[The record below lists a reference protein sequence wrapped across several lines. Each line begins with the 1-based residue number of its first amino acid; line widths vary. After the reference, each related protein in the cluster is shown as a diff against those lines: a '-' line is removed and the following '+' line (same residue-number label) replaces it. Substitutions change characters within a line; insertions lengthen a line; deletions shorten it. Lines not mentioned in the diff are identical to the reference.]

1 MLERISILCL
11 SLVLVSV
18 WGCSA
23 TLRRPSAKEYY
34 QQASDSFTDEDYLGA
49 SDQYQELL
57 DQYPLNPYA
66 EEAQLKAAY
75 GLFMEENYAEAVA
88 AFKDFERAYPTSKHM
103 PFVKYFLGITN
114 YSQIRSKDRDQAVT
128 RRADGFFQ
136 EVIDRYPESA
146 FVLEAEEKSK
156 SARDI
161 LAAHELMV
169 ANFNEKRDNLT
180 ATKARLRSLIEQY
193 SETDA
198 TVEALG
204 RLEQILNEEGN
215 VELAELAARAQSA
228 RRAASQAPS
237 VEPPFYSPLL
247 GGTQGGEDEVTG
259 SDGLLVAGVDPLLLL
274 VSELKKQEE
283 AERLARTEADA
294 ERLAAEKEAE
304 QEERAL
310 DDAFDDDRSYEV
322 GDDYREVDLE
332 ALEAERAALETPDI
346 EELEFDVETDDI
358 GPLELT
364 EQDVKR
370 EGVLP
375 SARDAGHVSSF
386 SDEDDIDL
394 SDDDILTLD
403 IEDDAI
409 ALEED
414 AEALEAAGVL
424 DAEEE
429 AGDVVEEIAT
439 VEDMTS
445 DDEVEGGA
453 EVAEAE
459 PVLSPVEEE
468 AEDDEAVIA
477 VEQSEPVELGESEVE
492 YAEIIDEEAA
502 ASDVLTNGD
511 VALSKRGNVSS
522 NDRERL
528 ETFPLSGREA
538 VLGIDIEEIDFEF
551 EDE

>member
-34 QQASDSFTDEDYLGA
+34 QQATDSFTDEDYLGA

-75 GLFMEENYAEAVA
+75 ALFMEENYAEAVA
-88 AFKDFERAYPTSKHM
+88 AFKDFERAYPTSQHM

-169 ANFNEKRDNLT
+169 ANFNEKRGNLT

-215 VELAELAARAQSA
+215 VELAELAARSQSA
-228 RRAASQAPS
+228 RRAASEAPS
-237 VEPPFYSPLL
+237 AEEDSP
-247 GGTQGGEDEVTG
+247 EDEATG
-259 SDGLLVAGVDPLLLL
+259 SDGRLVAGVDPLLLL

-310 DDAFDDDRSYEV
+310 DEAFDDDRSYEV

-364 EQDVKR
+364 EQDVKKER
-370 EGVLP
+370 VLP

-386 SDEDDIDL
+386 SDEEDIDL

-424 DAEEE
+424 DAEEGAE
-429 AGDVVEEIAT
+429 DVVEEIAA
-439 VEDMTS
+439 VEDVTS
-445 DDEVEGGA
+445 DDEVEISA
-453 EVAEAE
+453 EVAGAE
-459 PVLSPVEEE
+459 PVLSPVEGEV
-468 AEDDEAVIA
+468 EDDEVVVAI
-477 VEQSEPVELGESEVE
+477 EQSEPVELSESEVE

-511 VALSKRGNVSS
+511 IALGK
-522 NDRERL
+522 
-528 ETFPLSGREA
+528 GREA

>member
-1 MLERISILCL
+1 MFERIWILCL

-34 QQASDSFTDEDYLGA
+34 QQASESFTDEDYLGA
-49 SDQYQELL
+49 SDQYRELL

-146 FVLEAEEKSK
+146 FVLQAEEKSK

-169 ANFNEKRDNLT
+169 ANFNEKRGNLT

-215 VELAELAARAQSA
+215 VELATLAARAQSA
-228 RRAASQAPS
+228 RRAASEAPS
-237 VEPPFYSPLL
+237 AEEDSP
-247 GGTQGGEDEVTG
+247 EDEATD
-259 SDGLLVAGVDPLLLL
+259 SDGLLVAGPVLSRVEGVDPLLLL

-283 AERLARTEADA
+283 SERLARTEADA

-346 EELEFDVETDDI
+346 EELEFDVETDDL

-364 EQDVKR
+364 EQNV
-370 EGVLP
+370 
-375 SARDAGHVSSF
+375 
-386 SDEDDIDL
+386 SDEDDIAL
-394 SDDDILTLD
+394 ADDDILTLD

-429 AGDVVEEIAT
+429 AEEVVEEVVA
-439 VEDMTS
+439 VENTPI
-445 DDEVEGGA
+445 DDEIEVSA

-459 PVLSPVEEE
+459 PALSPVEGEV
-468 AEDDEAVIA
+468 EDDEAIVA
-477 VEQSEPVELGESEVE
+477 VEQSEPVEQSESEVE
-492 YAEIIDEEAA
+492 YAEIDEPALSPVEGEAVS
-502 ASDVLTNGD
+502 SDVLTNGD
-511 VALSKRGNVSS
+511 VALG
-522 NDRERL
+522 
-528 ETFPLSGREA
+528 TGRKA

>member
-1 MLERISILCL
+1 
-11 SLVLVSV
+11 
-18 WGCSA
+18 
-23 TLRRPSAKEYY
+23 
-34 QQASDSFTDEDYLGA
+34 
-49 SDQYQELL
+49 
-57 DQYPLNPYA
+57 
-66 EEAQLKAAY
+66 
-75 GLFMEENYAEAVA
+75 
-88 AFKDFERAYPTSKHM
+88 M

-146 FVLEAEEKSK
+146 FVLQAEEKSK

-169 ANFNEKRDNLT
+169 ANFNEKRGNLT
-180 ATKARLRSLIEQY
+180 ATKARLRGLIEQY

-198 TVEALG
+198 TVEALS
-204 RLEQILNEEGN
+204 RLGQILNEEGN
-215 VELAELAARAQSA
+215 VELAELAARAQSV
-228 RRAASQAPS
+228 RRTNREASNA
-237 VEPPFYSPLL
+237 EEDSP
-247 GGTQGGEDEVTG
+247 GDEATD

-322 GDDYREVDLE
+322 DDDYREVDLE

-346 EELEFDVETDDI
+346 EELEFDVETDDL

-364 EQDVKR
+364 EQDV
-370 EGVLP
+370 
-375 SARDAGHVSSF
+375 

-424 DAEEE
+424 DAEEAE
-429 AGDVVEEIAT
+429 DVVEEIAT
-439 VEDMTS
+439 GEDMTI
-445 DDEVEGGA
+445 DDDAEVGA

-459 PVLSPVEEE
+459 EI
-468 AEDDEAVIA
+468 EDDEAIAA
-477 VEQSEPVELGESEVE
+477 VELSEPVELSESEVE
-492 YAEIIDEEAA
+492 YAEIDEEAVS
-502 ASDVLTNGD
+502 SDVLTNGD
-511 VALSKRGNVSS
+511 VALSSR
-522 NDRERL
+522 
-528 ETFPLSGREA
+528 REA
-538 VLGIDIEEIDFEF
+538 VLGIAIEEIDFEF

>member
-237 VEPPFYSPLL
+237 VDPPFYSPLL

-459 PVLSPVEEE
+459 PVLSPVEGEV
-468 AEDDEAVIA
+468 EDDEAVIA
-477 VEQSEPVELGESEVE
+477 VEQSEPVKLSESEVE

>member
-23 TLRRPSAKEYY
+23 TLRRPSANEYY
-34 QQASDSFTDEDYLGA
+34 QQAGESFADEDYLGA

-66 EEAQLKAAY
+66 EEAQLKTAY

-169 ANFNEKRDNLT
+169 ANFNEKRGNLT
-180 ATKARLRSLIEQY
+180 ATKARLRSLIERY

-204 RLEQILNEEGN
+204 RLEQLLNEEGN

-228 RRAASQAPS
+228 RRAANEAPS
-237 VEPPFYSPLL
+237 AEEDSP
-247 GGTQGGEDEVTG
+247 EDEAAG

-346 EELEFDVETDDI
+346 EELEFDVETDDL

-370 EGVLP
+370 ERVLP

-403 IEDDAI
+403 VESDAI

-429 AGDVVEEIAT
+429 AGDVVEEIAA
-439 VEDMTS
+439 VEDMTI

-459 PVLSPVEEE
+459 EGEGDAAVIAVELSESGVEYAEITDEPVLSPVE
-468 AEDDEAVIA
+468 
-477 VEQSEPVELGESEVE
+477 G
-492 YAEIIDEEAA
+492 EAA
-502 ASDVLTNGD
+502 ASDALTNGD
-511 VALSKRGNVSS
+511 VTLNSR
-522 NDRERL
+522 
-528 ETFPLSGREA
+528 REA

>member
-198 TVEALG
+198 TEEALG
-204 RLEQILNEEGN
+204 RLGQLLNEEGN
-215 VELAELAARAQSA
+215 VELAELAARAQAA
-228 RRAASQAPS
+228 RRTNRETPNA
-237 VEPPFYSPLL
+237 EEDSP
-247 GGTQGGEDEVTG
+247 EDEATG
-259 SDGLLVAGVDPLLLL
+259 SDGLLARGNVSSNDEMLDTSPLVAGVDPLLLL

-322 GDDYREVDLE
+322 GDDYQEVDLE
-332 ALEAERAALETPDI
+332 ALESERAALETPDI
-346 EELEFDVETDDI
+346 EELEFDVETDDL

-364 EQDVKR
+364 EQDV
-370 EGVLP
+370 
-375 SARDAGHVSSF
+375 
-386 SDEDDIDL
+386 SDGDDIDL
-394 SDDDILTLD
+394 SDDDILSLD

-424 DAEEE
+424 DAEE
-429 AGDVVEEIAT
+429 IASDEYT
-439 VEDMTS
+439 TI
-445 DDEVEGGA
+445 DDEVEVGT

-459 PVLSPVEEE
+459 PVLSPAEGEV
-468 AEDDEAVIA
+468 EDDEAIAA
-477 VEQSEPVELGESEVE
+477 VEQSEPVELSESGLE
-492 YAEIIDEEAA
+492 YAEIMDEEAA
-502 ASDVLTNGD
+502 SSDALTNGD
-511 VALSKRGNVSS
+511 VALS
-522 NDRERL
+522 
-528 ETFPLSGREA
+528 TGREA

>member
-1 MLERISILCL
+1 MFERIWVLCL
-11 SLVLVSV
+11 SLVLLGV

-34 QQASDSFTDEDYLGA
+34 QQASESFTDEDYLGA
-49 SDQYQELL
+49 SDQYRELL

-88 AFKDFERAYPTSKHM
+88 AFKDFERAYPTSRHM

-146 FVLEAEEKSK
+146 FVLQAEEKSR
-156 SARDI
+156 SSRDI

-169 ANFNEKRDNLT
+169 ANFNEKRGNLT

-215 VELAELAARAQSA
+215 VELADLAARAQSA
-228 RRAASQAPS
+228 RRAAGAAPS
-237 VEPPFYSPLL
+237 AEPPADPL
-247 GGTQGGEDEVTG
+247 TQEGEDEATD

-310 DDAFDDDRSYEV
+310 DDDFDDDRSYEV

-364 EQDVKR
+364 EQDV
-370 EGVLP
+370 
-375 SARDAGHVSSF
+375 A
-386 SDEDDIDL
+386 DE
-394 SDDDILTLD
+394 DILTLD

-424 DAEEE
+424 DAEEAAE
-429 AGDVVEEIAT
+429 DVVEEIAV
-439 VEDMTS
+439 VEDVTS
-445 DDEVEGGA
+445 DAEVEIGT

-459 PVLSPVEEE
+459 EI
-468 AEDDEAVIA
+468 EDDEAVAA
-477 VEQSEPVELGESEVE
+477 VEQSESEVE
-492 YAEIIDEEAA
+492 YAEIDEPVLSPVEGEAA

-511 VALSKRGNVSS
+511 VALG
-522 NDRERL
+522 
-528 ETFPLSGREA
+528 SGREA
-538 VLGIDIEEIDFEF
+538 VLGIAIEEIDFEF

>member
-1 MLERISILCL
+1 MFERIWVLCL
-11 SLVLVSV
+11 SLLLVGV

-34 QQASDSFTDEDYLGA
+34 QQATESFTDEDYLGA
-49 SDQYQELL
+49 SDQYRELL

-66 EEAQLKAAY
+66 EEAQLKTAY

-88 AFKDFERAYPTSKHM
+88 AFKDFERAYPTSRHM

-146 FVLEAEEKSK
+146 FVLQAEEKSK

-169 ANFNEKRDNLT
+169 ANFNEKRGNLT

-228 RRAASQAPS
+228 RRADSEAPNA
-237 VEPPFYSPLL
+237 EEDDP
-247 GGTQGGEDEVTG
+247 EDEATD

-346 EELEFDVETDDI
+346 EELEFDVETDDL

-364 EQDVKR
+364 EQDV
-370 EGVLP
+370 
-375 SARDAGHVSSF
+375 

-394 SDDDILTLD
+394 SDADILTLD
-403 IEDDAI
+403 IEDDAS

-424 DAEEE
+424 EAEEE
-429 AGDVVEEIAT
+429 TEDVVEEIAA
-439 VEDMTS
+439 VEDTTI
-445 DDEVEGGA
+445 DDEVEVGT
-453 EVAEAE
+453 EVAEA
-459 PVLSPVEEE
+459 EE
-468 AEDDEAVIA
+468 AEDDEAVAA
-477 VEQSEPVELGESEVE
+477 VEQSEPVELSESGVE

-502 ASDVLTNGD
+502 SSDALTNGD
-511 VALSKRGNVSS
+511 VALS
-522 NDRERL
+522 
-528 ETFPLSGREA
+528 TGREA

>member
-1 MLERISILCL
+1 MFERIWVLCL
-11 SLVLVSV
+11 SLVLLGV

-34 QQASDSFTDEDYLGA
+34 QQATDSFTDEDYLGA

-75 GLFMEENYAEAVA
+75 ALFMEENYAEAVA
-88 AFKDFERAYPTSKHM
+88 AFKDFERAYPTSRHM

-146 FVLEAEEKSK
+146 FVLEAEDKSK

-169 ANFNEKRDNLT
+169 ANFNEQRGNIT

-198 TVEALG
+198 TEEALG
-204 RLEQILNEEGN
+204 RLEQLLNEEGN

-228 RRAASQAPS
+228 RRTNREAPS
-237 VEPPFYSPLL
+237 AEEDSP
-247 GGTQGGEDEVTG
+247 EDEATG
-259 SDGLLVAGVDPLLLL
+259 SDELLARGDVPSISSLEDTSPLVAGVDPLLLL

-283 AERLARTEADA
+283 EERLARTEADA

-322 GDDYREVDLE
+322 GDDYQEVDLG

-346 EELEFDVETDDI
+346 EELEFDVETDDL
-358 GPLELT
+358 GPFELT
-364 EQDVKR
+364 EQDV
-370 EGVLP
+370 
-375 SARDAGHVSSF
+375 
-386 SDEDDIDL
+386 SDGDDIDL

-403 IEDDAI
+403 IEDDAT

-424 DAEEE
+424 DAEEAAE
-429 AGDVVEEIAT
+429 DVVEEIA
-439 VEDMTS
+439 VGEDTTI
-445 DDEVEGGA
+445 DDEVEVGT

-459 PVLSPVEEE
+459 EV
-468 AEDDEAVIA
+468 EDDEAIAA
-477 VEQSEPVELGESEVE
+477 VEQSEPVELSESEVE
-492 YAEIIDEEAA
+492 YAEIDEEAVS
-502 ASDVLTNGD
+502 SDALTNGD
-511 VALSKRGNVSS
+511 VALRTS
-522 NDRERL
+522 
-528 ETFPLSGREA
+528 REA

>member
-11 SLVLVSV
+11 SLLLVSV

-23 TLRRPSAKEYY
+23 TLRRPSAKEYH
-34 QQASDSFTDEDYLGA
+34 QQASESFADEDYLGA

-66 EEAQLKAAY
+66 EEAQLKTAY

-169 ANFNEKRDNLT
+169 ANFNEKRGNLT

-198 TVEALG
+198 TVEALD

-215 VELAELAARAQSA
+215 VELADLAARSQSA
-228 RRAASQAPS
+228 RRAANEAPS
-237 VEPPFYSPLL
+237 AEEDSP
-247 GGTQGGEDEVTG
+247 EDEAAG

-346 EELEFDVETDDI
+346 EELEFDVETDDLE
-358 GPLELT
+358 PLELT
-364 EQDVKR
+364 V
-370 EGVLP
+370 
-375 SARDAGHVSSF
+375 

-403 IEDDAI
+403 VESDAI

-429 AGDVVEEIAT
+429 AGDVVEEIA
-439 VEDMTS
+439 VGEDMTI
-445 DDEVEGGA
+445 DDEVAVGA
-453 EVAEAE
+453 EVAGAE
-459 PVLSPVEEE
+459 PALSPVEGEV
-468 AEDDEAVIA
+468 EDDEALAA
-477 VEQSEPVELGESEVE
+477 VEQSEPVELSESGIE

-502 ASDVLTNGD
+502 SSDVLTNGD
-511 VALSKRGNVSS
+511 VAIST
-522 NDRERL
+522 E
-528 ETFPLSGREA
+528 REA

>member
-1 MLERISILCL
+1 MFERIWVLCL
-11 SLVLVSV
+11 SLLLVGV

-34 QQASDSFTDEDYLGA
+34 QQATESFTDEDYLGA
-49 SDQYQELL
+49 SDQYRELL

-66 EEAQLKAAY
+66 EEAQLKTAY

-88 AFKDFERAYPTSKHM
+88 AFKDFERAYPTSRHM

-146 FVLEAEEKSK
+146 FVLQAEEKSK

-169 ANFNEKRDNLT
+169 ANFNEKRGNLT

-228 RRAASQAPS
+228 RRTNSEASSA
-237 VEPPFYSPLL
+237 E
-247 GGTQGGEDEVTG
+247 EDEATD
-259 SDGLLVAGVDPLLLL
+259 SDGLLARGNVSSNDEMLDTSPLVAGVDPLLLL

-294 ERLAAEKEAE
+294 ERLASEKEAE

-346 EELEFDVETDDI
+346 EELEFDVETDDL

-364 EQDVKR
+364 EQDV
-370 EGVLP
+370 
-375 SARDAGHVSSF
+375 
-386 SDEDDIDL
+386 SDEDDLDL

-414 AEALEAAGVL
+414 TEALEAAGVL

-429 AGDVVEEIAT
+429 AKAVVEEIAA
-439 VEDMTS
+439 VEDTTI
-445 DDEVEGGA
+445 DDEVASGTEVDGA
-453 EVAEAE
+453 EEG
-459 PVLSPVEEE
+459 
-468 AEDDEAVIA
+468 EDDETVAA
-477 VEQSEPVELGESEVE
+477 VELSEPGVE

-502 ASDVLTNGD
+502 SSDALTNGD
-511 VALSKRGNVSS
+511 VALSA
-522 NDRERL
+522 
-528 ETFPLSGREA
+528 GREA

>member
-1 MLERISILCL
+1 MG
-11 SLVLVSV
+11 V

-34 QQASDSFTDEDYLGA
+34 QQATESFTDEDYLGA
-49 SDQYQELL
+49 SDQYRELL

-66 EEAQLKAAY
+66 EEAQLKTAY

-88 AFKDFERAYPTSKHM
+88 AFKDFERAYPTSRHM

-146 FVLEAEEKSK
+146 FVLQAEEKSK

-169 ANFNEKRDNLT
+169 ANFNEKRGNLT

-228 RRAASQAPS
+228 RRTNSEASS
-237 VEPPFYSPLL
+237 TE
-247 GGTQGGEDEVTG
+247 EDEATD
-259 SDGLLVAGVDPLLLL
+259 SDGLLARGNVSSNDEMLDTSPLVAGVDPLLLL

-322 GDDYREVDLE
+322 GDDYREGDLE

-346 EELEFDVETDDI
+346 EEMEFDVETDDL

-364 EQDVKR
+364 EQDV
-370 EGVLP
+370 
-375 SARDAGHVSSF
+375 

-429 AGDVVEEIAT
+429 AKDVVEEIAE
-439 VEDMTS
+439 VEDTTI
-445 DDEVEGGA
+445 DDEVASGTEVDGA
-453 EVAEAE
+453 EEG
-459 PVLSPVEEE
+459 
-468 AEDDEAVIA
+468 EDDETVAA
-477 VEQSEPVELGESEVE
+477 VELSEPGVE

-502 ASDVLTNGD
+502 SSDALTNGD
-511 VALSKRGNVSS
+511 VALSA
-522 NDRERL
+522 
-528 ETFPLSGREA
+528 GREA

>member
-11 SLVLVSV
+11 SLVLLGV

>member
-1 MLERISILCL
+1 MFERIWILGL
-11 SLVLVSV
+11 SLLLVGV

-34 QQASDSFTDEDYLGA
+34 QQATESFTDEDYLGA

-146 FVLEAEEKSK
+146 FVLQAEEKSR

-180 ATKARLRSLIEQY
+180 ATKARLRGLIEQY

-204 RLEQILNEEGN
+204 RLEQLLNEEGN

-228 RRAASQAPS
+228 RRANREAPS
-237 VEPPFYSPLL
+237 AEEDSL
-247 GGTQGGEDEVTG
+247 EDEVTD

-310 DDAFDDDRSYEV
+310 DDAFGDDRSYEV
-322 GDDYREVDLE
+322 GDNYREVDLE
-332 ALEAERAALETPDI
+332 ALEAERAALEAPDI
-346 EELEFDVETDDI
+346 EELEFDEATDDL
-358 GPLELT
+358 GTLELT
-364 EQDVKR
+364 EQDI
-370 EGVLP
+370 
-375 SARDAGHVSSF
+375 
-386 SDEDDIDL
+386 SDGGDIDL
-394 SDDDILTLD
+394 ADDDILTLD
-403 IEDDAI
+403 VESDDF

-414 AEALEAAGVL
+414 TEALEAAGVL

-429 AGDVVEEIAT
+429 AEDVVEEIA
-439 VEDMTS
+439 VGEDMTI
-445 DDEVEGGA
+445 DDEVEVST
-453 EVAEAE
+453 EVADAEEVEA
-459 PVLSPVEEE
+459 
-468 AEDDEAVIA
+468 DEAVA
-477 VEQSEPVELGESEVE
+477 TVELSESGVE
-492 YAEIIDEEAA
+492 YAEIDEEAA
-502 ASDVLTNGD
+502 SSDALTNGD
-511 VALSKRGNVSS
+511 VALR
-522 NDRERL
+522 
-528 ETFPLSGREA
+528 TGREA

>member
-1 MLERISILCL
+1 MFARIWVLCL
-11 SLVLVSV
+11 SLLLVGV

-23 TLRRPSAKEYY
+23 TLRRPSAQEYY
-34 QQASDSFTDEDYLGA
+34 QQASASFTDEDYLGA

-66 EEAQLKAAY
+66 EEAQLKTAY

-88 AFKDFERAYPTSKHM
+88 AFKDFERAYPTSRHM

-114 YSQIRSKDRDQAVT
+114 YSQIRSRDRDQAVT

-146 FVLEAEEKSK
+146 FVLQAEEKSK

-169 ANFNEKRDNLT
+169 ANFNEKRGNLT
-180 ATKARLRSLIEQY
+180 ATKARLRSLIERY

-215 VELAELAARAQSA
+215 VELAELAARSQSA
-228 RRAASQAPS
+228 RRAASETSSAD
-237 VEPPFYSPLL
+237 SPLS
-247 GGTQGGEDEVTG
+247 GGTQEGEDEAA
-259 SDGLLVAGVDPLLLL
+259 DPLVAGVDPLLLL

-346 EELEFDVETDDI
+346 AELEFDEGTDDL

-364 EQDVKR
+364 EQEV
-370 EGVLP
+370 V
-375 SARDAGHVSSF
+375 
-386 SDEDDIDL
+386 DEDDLDL
-394 SDDDILTLD
+394 SDEDILTLD
-403 IEDDAI
+403 VESDAI

-424 DAEEE
+424 DAEEAAE
-429 AGDVVEEIAT
+429 DGVEEMGTA
-439 VEDMTS
+439 EDTRL
-445 DDEVEGGA
+445 DAEGEVGA
-453 EVAEAE
+453 EVAGAEPALSPVEGEVEEGEAIAAVEQSESELEYTEIDE
-459 PVLSPVEEE
+459 PVLSPVEG
-468 AEDDEAVIA
+468 EAV
-477 VEQSEPVELGESEVE
+477 S
-492 YAEIIDEEAA
+492 AE
-502 ASDVLTNGD
+502 TNGD
-511 VALSKRGNVSS
+511 VSLSA
-522 NDRERL
+522 
-528 ETFPLSGREA
+528 GREA

>member
-1 MLERISILCL
+1 MFERIWVLGL
-11 SLVLVSV
+11 SLVLLGV

-34 QQASDSFTDEDYLGA
+34 QQANTSFADEDYLGA
-49 SDQYQELL
+49 SDQYRELL

-88 AFKDFERAYPTSKHM
+88 AFKDFERAYPTSRHM

-146 FVLEAEEKSK
+146 FVLQAEEKSR
-156 SARDI
+156 SSRDI

-169 ANFNEKRDNLT
+169 ANFNEKRGNLT

-215 VELAELAARAQSA
+215 VELADLAARAQSA
-228 RRAASQAPS
+228 RRAAGAAPS
-237 VEPPFYSPLL
+237 AEPPADPL
-247 GGTQGGEDEVTG
+247 TQGGEDEATD

-310 DDAFDDDRSYEV
+310 DDDFDDDRSYEV

-346 EELEFDVETDDI
+346 EELEFDLGTDDI

-364 EQDVKR
+364 EQDV
-370 EGVLP
+370 
-375 SARDAGHVSSF
+375 
-386 SDEDDIDL
+386 SDE
-394 SDDDILTLD
+394 DILTLD

-424 DAEEE
+424 DAEEAAE
-429 AGDVVEEIAT
+429 DVVEEIAG
-439 VEDMTS
+439 VEDTTG
-445 DDEVEGGA
+445 DAEAAIGT
-453 EVAEAE
+453 EVAGVE
-459 PVLSPVEEE
+459 PVLSPVE
-468 AEDDEAVIA
+468 
-477 VEQSEPVELGESEVE
+477 G
-492 YAEIIDEEAA
+492 EAA

-511 VALSKRGNVSS
+511 VALG
-522 NDRERL
+522 
-528 ETFPLSGREA
+528 SGREA
-538 VLGIDIEEIDFEF
+538 VLGIAIEEIDFEF

>member
-23 TLRRPSAKEYY
+23 TLRRPSANEYY
-34 QQASDSFTDEDYLGA
+34 QQAGESFADEDYLGA

-66 EEAQLKAAY
+66 EEAQLKTAY

-146 FVLEAEEKSK
+146 FVLQAEEKSK

-169 ANFNEKRDNLT
+169 ANFNEKRGNLT
-180 ATKARLRSLIEQY
+180 ATKARLRGLIEQY

-198 TVEALG
+198 TVEALS
-204 RLEQILNEEGN
+204 RLGQILNEEGN
-215 VELAELAARAQSA
+215 VELAELAARAQSV
-228 RRAASQAPS
+228 RRTNREASNA
-237 VEPPFYSPLL
+237 EEDSP
-247 GGTQGGEDEVTG
+247 GDEATD

-322 GDDYREVDLE
+322 DDDYREVDLE

-346 EELEFDVETDDI
+346 EELEFDVETDDL

-364 EQDVKR
+364 EQDV
-370 EGVLP
+370 
-375 SARDAGHVSSF
+375 

-424 DAEEE
+424 DAEEAE
-429 AGDVVEEIAT
+429 DVVEEIAT
-439 VEDMTS
+439 GEDMTI
-445 DDEVEGGA
+445 DDDAEVGA

-459 PVLSPVEEE
+459 EI
-468 AEDDEAVIA
+468 EDDEAIAA
-477 VEQSEPVELGESEVE
+477 VELSEPVELSESEVE
-492 YAEIIDEEAA
+492 YAEIDEEAVS
-502 ASDVLTNGD
+502 SDVLTNGD
-511 VALSKRGNVSS
+511 VALSSR
-522 NDRERL
+522 
-528 ETFPLSGREA
+528 REA
-538 VLGIDIEEIDFEF
+538 VLGIAIEEIDFEF

>member
-1 MLERISILCL
+1 MFERIWVLCL
-11 SLVLVSV
+11 SLLLVGV

-34 QQASDSFTDEDYLGA
+34 QQATESFTDEDYLGA
-49 SDQYQELL
+49 SDQYRELL

-66 EEAQLKAAY
+66 EEAQLKTAY

-146 FVLEAEEKSK
+146 FVLQAEEKSK

-169 ANFNEKRDNLT
+169 ANFNEKRGNLT

-228 RRAASQAPS
+228 RRTNSEASNAEEDDP
-237 VEPPFYSPLL
+237 
-247 GGTQGGEDEVTG
+247 EDEATD
-259 SDGLLVAGVDPLLLL
+259 SDGLLARGNVSSNDEMLDTSPLVAGVDPLLLL

-346 EELEFDVETDDI
+346 EEMEFDVETDDL

-364 EQDVKR
+364 EQDV
-370 EGVLP
+370 
-375 SARDAGHVSSF
+375 

-429 AGDVVEEIAT
+429 AKDVVEEIAE
-439 VEDMTS
+439 VEDTTI
-445 DDEVEGGA
+445 DDEVASGTEVDGA
-453 EVAEAE
+453 EEG
-459 PVLSPVEEE
+459 
-468 AEDDEAVIA
+468 EDDETVAA
-477 VEQSEPVELGESEVE
+477 VELSEPGVE

-502 ASDVLTNGD
+502 SSDALTNGD
-511 VALSKRGNVSS
+511 VALSA
-522 NDRERL
+522 
-528 ETFPLSGREA
+528 GREA

>member
-332 ALEAERAALETPDI
+332 ALEAERTALETPDI

>member
-1 MLERISILCL
+1 MLERIWVLCL
-11 SLVLVSV
+11 SLLLVGV

-23 TLRRPSAKEYY
+23 TLRRPSAKEYH
-34 QQASDSFTDEDYLGA
+34 QQATESFADEDYLEA
-49 SDQYQELL
+49 SDQYRELL

-75 GLFMEENYAEAVA
+75 GLFMEENHAEAVA

-114 YSQIRSKDRDQAVT
+114 YSQIRSQDRDQAVT

-146 FVLEAEEKSK
+146 FVLQAEEKSK
-156 SARDI
+156 SARDT

-169 ANFNEKRDNLT
+169 ANFNEKRGNLT

-215 VELAELAARAQSA
+215 VELAELAARSQSA
-228 RRAASQAPS
+228 RRAASEAPS
-237 VEPPFYSPLL
+237 VEEDSL
-247 GGTQGGEDEVTG
+247 EDEATD
-259 SDGLLVAGVDPLLLL
+259 SDGLLVAEVDPLLLL

-310 DDAFDDDRSYEV
+310 DDDFDDDRSYEV

-346 EELEFDVETDDI
+346 EELEFDVETDDL

-364 EQDVKR
+364 EQNM
-370 EGVLP
+370 P
-375 SARDAGHVSSF
+375 
-386 SDEDDIDL
+386 DEDDIDL

-424 DAEEE
+424 DTEE
-429 AGDVVEEIAT
+429 AAEDVVEEIAA
-439 VEDMTS
+439 VEDTTI
-445 DDEVEGGA
+445 DDELEVGA
-453 EVAEAE
+453 EVAET
-459 PVLSPVEEE
+459 
-468 AEDDEAVIA
+468 
-477 VEQSEPVELGESEVE
+477 
-492 YAEIIDEEAA
+492 EAA
-502 ASDVLTNGD
+502 SSDALTNGD
-511 VALSKRGNVSS
+511 VALS
-522 NDRERL
+522 
-528 ETFPLSGREA
+528 SGRGA

>member
-1 MLERISILCL
+1 M
-11 SLVLVSV
+11 SLVLLGV

-34 QQASDSFTDEDYLGA
+34 QQAAEAFTDEDYLGA
-49 SDQYQELL
+49 SEQYQELL

-75 GLFMEENYAEAVA
+75 GLFMEEKYAEAVG
-88 AFKDFERAYPTSKHM
+88 AFKDFERAYPTSRHM

-114 YSQIRSKDRDQAVT
+114 YSQIRSMDRDQAVT

-156 SARDI
+156 AARDI
-161 LAAHELMV
+161 LADHELMV
-169 ANFNEKRDNLT
+169 ANFNEKRGNVT

-204 RLEQILNEEGN
+204 RLEQLLNEEGN
-215 VELAELAARAQSA
+215 VELAELAARAQAA
-228 RRAASQAPS
+228 RRTHRETPNT
-237 VEPPFYSPLL
+237 EEDSP
-247 GGTQGGEDEVTG
+247 EDEATG
-259 SDGLLVAGVDPLLLL
+259 SDGLIVAGVDPLLLL

-322 GDDYREVDLE
+322 GDDYQEVDLE
-332 ALEAERAALETPDI
+332 TLEAERAALETPDI
-346 EELEFDVETDDI
+346 EELEFDEETDDL

-364 EQDVKR
+364 EQAVKR
-370 EGVLP
+370 ERVLP
-375 SARDAGHVSSF
+375 SARGAGHVSSF
-386 SDEDDIDL
+386 SDGDDLDL
-394 SDDDILTLD
+394 SDDDILSLD
-403 IEDDAI
+403 IEEDDI

-429 AGDVVEEIAT
+429 VEDVVEEIAD
-439 VEDMTS
+439 VEDTIIDDDVEVGTEVVEAEPVLS
-445 DDEVEGGA
+445 PVEGEGEDDEAIAAVEQGEPVELSESGLEYA
-453 EVAEAE
+453 EIDE

-468 AEDDEAVIA
+468 A
-477 VEQSEPVELGESEVE
+477 
-492 YAEIIDEEAA
+492 
-502 ASDVLTNGD
+502 ASSDALTNGD
-511 VALSKRGNVSS
+511 VALRT
-522 NDRERL
+522 R
-528 ETFPLSGREA
+528 REA

>member
-1 MLERISILCL
+1 MFERIWVLCL
-11 SLVLVSV
+11 SLVLLSV

-34 QQASDSFTDEDYLGA
+34 QQATDSFTDEDYLGA

-75 GLFMEENYAEAVA
+75 ALFMEENYAEAVA
-88 AFKDFERAYPTSKHM
+88 AFKDFERAYPTSRHM

-146 FVLEAEEKSK
+146 FVLQAEDKSK

-204 RLEQILNEEGN
+204 RLEQLLNEEGN

-228 RRAASQAPS
+228 RRAASEAPS
-237 VEPPFYSPLL
+237 AEEDSP
-247 GGTQGGEDEVTG
+247 EDEATD

-346 EELEFDVETDDI
+346 EELEFDIETDDL

-364 EQDVKR
+364 EQNV
-370 EGVLP
+370 
-375 SARDAGHVSSF
+375 

-424 DAEEE
+424 DAEEAAE
-429 AGDVVEEIAT
+429 DVVEEIASDEDT
-439 VEDMTS
+439 TIDNDVE
-445 DDEVEGGA
+445 VGA
-453 EVAEAE
+453 EMAEAE
-459 PVLSPVEEE
+459 PVLSPVEGEV
-468 AEDDEAVIA
+468 EDDEAVAI
-477 VEQSEPVELGESEVE
+477 VEQREPVEQRESGVE
-492 YAEIIDEEAA
+492 YAEIDEPVLSPVEGEAA
-502 ASDVLTNGD
+502 SSDALTNGD
-511 VALSKRGNVSS
+511 VALGAS
-522 NDRERL
+522 
-528 ETFPLSGREA
+528 REA